1 MTKQKKLSN
10 LWLKAAVIGSIW
22 AAFEI
27 IVGSF
32 LHNMRVPFSGT
43 FLAAASIF
51 LLVSFMQIWKEPG
64 VIIRAGLICALMK
77 SISPSAVIFGPMVG
91 IFLEALILES
101 ITRLVGKNLVAYMI
115 AGALAVSSTL
125 IQKLVSLL
133 ITFGFDLVA
142 IAKPFY
148 FYLVKV
154 TKMEGIRSEY
164 LIIGVTVA
172 YVIIGAGAAI
182 LGYLTGKNYLKQ
194 PKPSKDTLRLAA
206 KDPNRFAFDEDPDN
220 RYPILT
226 IFAIFSSM
234 IGAMWLINFNFNP
247 IGMLIGAIFIGLTI
261 YKYSHALGR
270 LKKVSLWMQFFV
282 ITVIAAIFWEW
293 TKTGAYF
300 SMHGLMVGLKMNY
313 RAIIVIL
320 GFTAISVE
328 LRNPLIKAL
337 LTRKG
342 YSSLYESLNLS
353 FSALPA
359 IVGALP
365 SGKELRYQNK
375 GIVTNLLAQAEGLL
389 EQFETKNKQFDHVY
403 IITGGVHEGKTTFAQ
418 AVVKSL
424 RQNNIQVEG
433 FLAHGTFKGDK
444 RYTFH
449 IENLKNQQKH
459 LLCIR
464 ETREEWDWF
473 GSFSFDPKVLELG
486 NNLLKNIDP
495 KSVVVIDEIGNFE
508 FKNKQG
514 WFEGLS
520 HILNNHP
527 TTKQIWVVRRDFIP
541 NLQAL
546 FPIPDEHIFDIGSS
560 EIGDLVVD
568 LCFAR

>member
-1 MTKQKKLSN
+1 MTKQKKLST

-43 FLAAASIF
+43 FLSAASIF

-64 VIIRAGLICALMK
+64 IIIRAGLICALMK
-77 SISPSAVIFGPMVG
+77 SISPSAIIFGPMIG
-91 IFLEALILES
+91 IFLEAFLLES
-101 ITRLVGKNLVAYMI
+101 ITRLFGKNLTSYMI

-125 IQKLVSLL
+125 LQKLVSLL

-148 FYLVKV
+148 FYLVKI
-154 TKMEGIRSEY
+154 TKMEGVSAQY
-164 LIIGVTVA
+164 LVIGVSVA
-172 YVIIGAGAAI
+172 YVVIGAGAAI
-182 LGYLTGKNYLKQ
+182 LGYLTGKNYLK
-194 PKPSKDTLRLAA
+194 KPNTTKESIRLSA
-206 KDPNRFAFDEDPDN
+206 KDSNKFAFDEDPDN

-226 IFAIFSSM
+226 IAAIFANM
-234 IGAMWLINFNFNP
+234 IGAMWLINFYFNP
-247 IGMLIGAIFIGLTI
+247 FGALMGAIFIGLTI
-261 YKYSHALGR
+261 YKYRHALGR
-270 LKKVSLWMQFFV
+270 LKKMSLWFQFFV

-300 SMHGLMVGLKMNY
+300 SINGLMIGLKMNY

-365 SGKELRYQNK
+365 SGKELRHQNK

-403 IITGGVHEGKTTFAQ
+403 IITGGVHEGKTTFAK
-418 AVVKSL
+418 AVVEEL
-424 RQNNIQVEG
+424 RQKNIQVEG
-433 FLAHGTFKGDK
+433 FLAHGTFKGE
-444 RYTFH
+444 RRFSFH
-449 IENLKNQQKH
+449 IENLKNQEEH
-459 LLCIR
+459 LLCLR

-473 GSFSFDPKVLELG
+473 GSFSFDPNVLKLG
-486 NNLLKNIDP
+486 NDLLKNINP
-495 KSVVVIDEIGNFE
+495 KSIVVIDEVGNFE
-508 FKNKQG
+508 FKQKQG
-514 WFEGLS
+514 WFDGLS
-520 HILNNHP
+520 HILNHHP

-546 FPIPDEHIFDIGSS
+546 FPIPDGHIFDIS
-560 EIGDLVVD
+560 ECSFSVLTRHFVP
-568 LCFAR
+568 

>member
-1 MTKQKKLSN
+1 LS
-10 LWLKAAVIGSIW
+10 
-22 AAFEI
+22 
-27 IVGSF
+27 
-32 LHNMRVPFSGT
+32 
-43 FLAAASIF
+43 AASIF

-64 VIIRAGLICALMK
+64 IIIRAGLICALMK
-77 SISPSAVIFGPMVG
+77 SISPSAIIFGPMIG
-91 IFLEALILES
+91 IFLEAFLLES
-101 ITRLVGKNLVAYMI
+101 ITRLFGKNLTSYMI

-125 IQKLVSLL
+125 LQKLVSLL

-148 FYLVKV
+148 FYLVKI
-154 TKMEGIRSEY
+154 TKMEGVSAQY
-164 LIIGVTVA
+164 LVIGVSVA
-172 YVIIGAGAAI
+172 YVVIGAGAAI
-182 LGYLTGKNYLKQ
+182 LGYLTGKNYLK
-194 PKPSKDTLRLAA
+194 KPNTTKESIRLSA
-206 KDPNRFAFDEDPDN
+206 KDSNKFAFDEDPDN

-226 IFAIFSSM
+226 IAAIFANM
-234 IGAMWLINFNFNP
+234 IGAMWLINFYFNP
-247 IGMLIGAIFIGLTI
+247 FGALMGAIFIGLTI
-261 YKYSHALGR
+261 YKYRHALGR
-270 LKKVSLWMQFFV
+270 LKKMSLWFQFFV

-300 SMHGLMVGLKMNY
+300 SINGLMIGLKMNY

-365 SGKELRYQNK
+365 SGKELRHQNK

-403 IITGGVHEGKTTFAQ
+403 IITGGVHEGKTTFAK
-418 AVVKSL
+418 AVVEEL
-424 RQNNIQVEG
+424 RQKNIQVEG
-433 FLAHGTFKGDK
+433 FLAHGTFKGE
-444 RYTFH
+444 RRFSFH
-449 IENLKNQQKH
+449 IENLKNQEEH
-459 LLCIR
+459 LLCLR

-473 GSFSFDPKVLELG
+473 GSFSFDPNVLKLG
-486 NNLLKNIDP
+486 NDLLKNINP
-495 KSVVVIDEIGNFE
+495 KSIVVIDEVGNFE
-508 FKNKQG
+508 FKQKQG
-514 WFEGLS
+514 WFDGLS
-520 HILNNHP
+520 HILNHHP

-546 FPIPDEHIFDIGSS
+546 FPIPDGHIFDIS
-560 EIGDLVVD
+560 ECSFSVLTRHFVP
-568 LCFAR
+568 

>member
-1 MTKQKKLSN
+1 MSKQKKLSP

-64 VIIRAGLICALMK
+64 IIIRAGLICALMK
-77 SISPSAVIFGPMVG
+77 SISPSAVIFGPMIG
-91 IFLEALILES
+91 IFLEAFILES
-101 ITRLVGKNLVAYMI
+101 ITRVFGKNLAAYMI

-148 FYLVKV
+148 YYLVKV
-154 TKMEGIRSEY
+154 TKLEGVSAQY
-164 LIIGVTVA
+164 LIIGVSVTYVA
-172 YVIIGAGAAI
+172 IGAGAAI
-182 LGYLTGKNYLKQ
+182 IGYITGKNYLE
-194 PKPSKDTLRLAA
+194 KPIQA
-206 KDPNRFAFDEDPDN
+206 KESLELSANDNSRFSFDDDPDN
-220 RYPILT
+220 SYPILT
-226 IFAIFSSM
+226 ILAIFSSM
-234 IGAMWLINFNFNP
+234 IGTMWLINFNFNP
-247 IGMLIGAIFIGLTI
+247 FGMIVGALFIALTI

-270 LKKVSLWMQFFV
+270 LKKFGLWLQFFV

-293 TKTGAYF
+293 TKTGEYF
-300 SMHGLMVGLKMNY
+300 SIRGLMVGLKMNY

-365 SGKELRYQNK
+365 SGKKLRFQNK
-375 GIVTNLLAQAEGLL
+375 GIVINLLAQAEGLL
-389 EQFETKNKQFDHVY
+389 KQFEIKNKQFDHIF
-403 IITGGVHEGKTTFAQ
+403 IITGGLHEGKTTFAQ
-418 AVVKSL
+418 ALVKEL
-424 RQNNIQVEG
+424 RLKNIQVEG
-433 FLAHGTFKGDK
+433 FLAHGTFKGD
-444 RYTFH
+444 RRFSFH
-449 IENLKNQQKH
+449 IENLKNQKRH

-473 GSFSFDPKVLELG
+473 GSFSFDPKVLKLG
-486 NNLLKNIDP
+486 NDLLKNIDP
-495 KSVVVIDEIGNFE
+495 KSMVVIDEVGNFE
-508 FKNKQG
+508 FKTKQG

-546 FPIPDEHIFDIGSS
+546 FPIPDAQIFDIQKDSIS
-560 EIGDLVVD
+560 TCIERIS
-568 LCFAR
+568 

>member
-43 FLAAASIF
+43 FLAASSIF

-64 VIIRAGLICALMK
+64 IIIRAGLICALMK

-101 ITRLVGKNLVAYMI
+101 MTRLFGKNLAAYMI

-133 ITFGFDLVA
+133 ITFGFDLVS

-154 TKMEGIRSEY
+154 TKMEGVSAQY
-164 LIIGVTVA
+164 LIIGVSAA
-172 YVIIGAGAAI
+172 YIIIGAGAAI
-182 LGYLTGKNYLKQ
+182 LGYFTGKNYLKK
-194 PKPSKDTLRLAA
+194 PKPTKESLRLSA
-206 KDPNRFAFDEDPDN
+206 KNAHQFAFEEDPDN

-226 IFAIFSSM
+226 ILAIFSSM
-234 IGAMWLINFNFNP
+234 IGTMWLINFSFNP
-247 IGMLIGAIFIGLTI
+247 MGLIVGAIFIGLTI
-261 YKYSHALGR
+261 YKYRHALGR
-270 LKKVSLWMQFFV
+270 LKKASLWVQFFA

-293 TKTGAYF
+293 TKTGEYF
-300 SMHGLMVGLKMNY
+300 SMRGLMVGLKMNY

-337 LTRKG
+337 LTQKG

-418 AVVKSL
+418 AAVKKL
-424 RQNNIQVEG
+424 LENNIQVEG

-449 IENLKNQQKH
+449 IENLKNHQKH

-473 GSFSFDPKVLELG
+473 GSFSFDPKILKLG
-486 NNLLKNIDP
+486 NHILKNIDP
-495 KSVVVIDEIGNFE
+495 KTVVVIDEVGKLE

-527 TTKQIWVVRRDFIP
+527 TTQQIWVVRRDFIKD
-541 NLQAL
+541 LQAL
-546 FPIPDEHIFDIGSS
+546 FPIPDEHIFDITSF
-560 EIGDLVVD
+560 DTNQFVD
-568 LCFAR
+568 AFLK

>member
-1 MTKQKKLSN
+1 MTKQKKLST

-32 LHNMRVPFSGT
+32 LHNMRIPFSGT

-64 VIIRAGLICALMK
+64 IIIRAGLICALMK
-77 SISPSAVIFGPMVG
+77 SISPSAVIFGPMIG

-101 ITRLVGKNLVAYMI
+101 ITRLVGKNLAAYMI

-125 IQKLVSLL
+125 LQKLVSLL
-133 ITFGFDLVA
+133 ITYGFDLVA

-148 FYLVKV
+148 YYLVKV
-154 TKMEGIRSEY
+154 TKMEGVHARY
-164 LIIGVTVA
+164 LIIGVSIS
-172 YVIIGAGAAI
+172 YVVIGAGAAI
-182 LGYLTGKNYLKQ
+182 LGYFTGKNYLKN
-194 PKPSKDTLRLAA
+194 PKSTKESLSLSA
-206 KDPNRFAFDEDPDN
+206 KDSNRFAFDEDPDN

-226 IFAIFSSM
+226 IISIFASM
-234 IGAMWLINFNFNP
+234 VCVMWLINFHFSP
-247 IGMLIGAIFIGLTI
+247 FGMLIGALFIGLTI

-270 LKKVSLWMQFFV
+270 LKKMSLWLQFFV

-365 SGKELRYQNK
+365 SGKELRQQNK

-389 EQFETKNKQFDHVY
+389 QQFETKNKQFDHVF
-403 IITGGVHEGKTTFAQ
+403 IITGGVHEGKTTFA
-418 AVVKSL
+418 AEVVKEL
-424 RQNNIQVEG
+424 RQKNIQVEG
-433 FLAHGTFKGDK
+433 FLAHGTFKGDR
-444 RYTFH
+444 RYSFH
-449 IENLKNQQKH
+449 IENLKTQEKH
-459 LLCIR
+459 LLCLR
-464 ETREEWDWF
+464 ETRKDWDWF
-473 GSFSFDPKVLELG
+473 GSFSFDPNVLELG
-486 NNLLKNIDP
+486 NTLLKTVNP
-495 KSVVVIDEIGNFE
+495 NSVVVIDEVGNFE
-508 FKNKQG
+508 FKQKQG

-520 HILNNHP
+520 HILHNHP

-546 FPIPDEHIFDIGSS
+546 FPIPDEHIFDIADGGQLSKS
-560 EIGDLVVD
+560 FINKL
-568 LCFAR
+568 